1 MRAIISMTLI
11 VCMTAAAFCEDAPWR
26 FRRLLKGSE
35 VHLVL
40 RSGGECDG
48 KVLERREP
56 MVTIRVTKD
65 KRACGDKD
73 TLTLDTRKLS
83 AADPESVD
91 PSVKREIGTAAATA
105 GGAAAGTAGAYAAA
119 SALGRAGHP
128 ALAAGAGM
136 AGLILVPL
144 ILHAA
149 TRRSDRARQRFVLYV
164 DEEGEEKNPR

>member
-1 MRAIISMTLI
+1 MRSI
-11 VCMTAAAFCEDAPWR
+11 TALVLMVVIAASAMAEDAQWR

-65 KRACGDKD
+65 KKACGGKD

-83 AADPESVD
+83 AADSESVD

-136 AGLILVPL
+136 AGIILVPL
-144 ILHAA
+144 ILHVAM
-149 TRRSDRARQRFVLYV
+149 RRSERSRQRFVLYV
-164 DEEGEEKNPR
+164 DEVE